1 MPLVKPPRLRRGDR
15 VAVVS
20 PSWGGPGAHPA
31 RYAMGRRA
39 LQEMFGLEVVEMP
52 HALADPEWLARNPQ
66 ARAADL
72 EAAFADPSVR
82 AVIASIGGEDS
93 VRVLPHLDLGTIARN
108 PKIFLGY
115 SDATSIHLA
124 CFKAGVTSFYGPTVM
139 AGFAENGGMF
149 DYCADSVRGT
159 LFSAEPVGT
168 IEPNRGGWTA
178 EFLEWADPSLNDR
191 KRALTPSSGPR
202 TLQGRGVARGPLLGG
217 CADVLE
223 MLKGTPWW
231 PPLDAW
237 RGAVLFYETSEEAPQ
252 PALVSRWLRNFASQ
266 GILHVLSGIVVGRPG
281 GNVAPE
287 HHADYDAALVH
298 ALDEAGLVDLPVLAG
313 LDFGH
318 TDPIFTLPY
327 GAVAEIDCAAA
338 ALTITESGVAPD

>member
-20 PSWGGPGAHPA
+20 QSWGGPGAHPA
-31 RYAMGRRA
+31 RYALGRRA
-39 LQEMFGLEVVEMP
+39 LEETFGLEVVEMP

-72 EAAFADPSVR
+72 ETAFADPAVR

-93 VRVLPHLDLGTIARN
+93 VRVLPHLDIGAIARN

-124 CFKAGVTSFYGPTVM
+124 CFKAGLSSFYGPTVM

-149 DYCADSVRGT
+149 DYCADSVRRT
-159 LFSAEPVGT
+159 LFSTEPVGT
-168 IEPNRGGWTA
+168 IAPNRGGWTA
-178 EFLEWADPSLNDR
+178 EFLDWADPSLNDR
-191 KRALTPSSGPR
+191 TRALNPSTGPR
-202 TLQGRGVARGPLLGG
+202 VLQGHGVARGPLLGG

-231 PPLDAW
+231 PPLEAW
-237 RGAVLFYETSEEAPQ
+237 RGAILFYETSEDAPG
-252 PALVSRWLRNFASQ
+252 PASVLRWLRNFAAQ
-266 GILHVLSGIVVGRPG
+266 GILQVLAGMLFGRPG
-281 GNVAPE
+281 GDMPPE
-287 HHADYDAALVH
+287 RHADYDAAVVH

-327 GAVAEIDCAAA
+327 GAVAEIDCGAAT
-338 ALTITESGVAPD
+338 LTIAESGVV

>member
-20 PSWGGPGAHPA
+20 PSWGGPGAHPT
-31 RYAMGRRA
+31 RYALGRRA
-39 LQEMFGLEVVEMP
+39 LEEVFGLEVVEMP

-72 EAAFADPSVR
+72 ETAFADPSVR

-93 VRVLPHLDLGTIARN
+93 VRVLPHLDLGTIARH

-115 SDATSIHLA
+115 SDATSIHFA

-149 DYCADSVRGT
+149 DYCADSVRRT

-178 EFLEWADPSLNDR
+178 EFLEWSDPSLNDR

-231 PPLDAW
+231 PPLDVW
-237 RGAVLFYETSEEAPQ
+237 RGAILFYETSEDAPP

-266 GILHVLSGIVVGRPG
+266 GILHVLSGILIGRPG
-281 GNVAPE
+281 GNVDPE
-287 HHADYDAALVH
+287 RHADYDAAVVH

-327 GAVAEIDCAAA
+327 GVLAEIDCAAST
-338 ALTITESGVAPD
+338 LTITESGVAPD